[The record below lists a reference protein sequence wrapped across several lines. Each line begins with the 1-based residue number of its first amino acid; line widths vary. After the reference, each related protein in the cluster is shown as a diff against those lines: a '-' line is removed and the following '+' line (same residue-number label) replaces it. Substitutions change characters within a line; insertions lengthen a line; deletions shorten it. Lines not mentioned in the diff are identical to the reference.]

1 MVTINIT
8 IDGVTQ
14 IPLDLRGPPDLEVQA
29 MLRTLTVSILVVMTL
44 AGAAG
49 PASAQLAGQ
58 AVVIAV
64 AGPLSGGGAGLGIE
78 QKQAVEL
85 AVAEKNAAGGILGA
99 QITLVAAD
107 DRADAAEGKAVAQR
121 FCDDARVL
129 GVIGHVNSGVS
140 IEASNAYNACRLGM
154 LTAMSSSPGVTDRG
168 LDNVFRLTNRDDN
181 KGPAIARHLHR
192 VLGKRRAVVVDDQTI
207 YGRGLADLFARA
219 FVREG
224 GEVVKRLTVTVGQTD
239 FQPTVAEFPPSF
251 DMVFFAGI
259 AEAAPLLKEMRARGI
274 QQRFAC
280 GDGCWDVKGF
290 IGRAD
295 GAATQGEGV
304 LILSAAPSVG
314 RVPGSAEFAAR
325 YRAKYGPIAS
335 YAVNSY
341 DSAHLLLFAIEAA
354 AGAKGGIPTRGE
366 VLDALRGMRFQGIAY
381 ARPVTWDAKGD
392 NTAAVIFL
400 NVVEGDHFKEI
411 AEVSRDDLAR

>member
-1 MVTINIT
+1 
-8 IDGVTQ
+8 
-14 IPLDLRGPPDLEVQA
+14 
-29 MLRTLTVSILVVMTL
+29 MLRHLTIATLVLTAL
-44 AGAAG
+44 AGTAAPVG
-49 PASAQLAGQ
+49 AQLSGQ
-58 AVVIAV
+58 TVAIAV
-64 AGPLSGGGAGLGIE
+64 AGPLSGGGAGLGVE
-78 QKQAVEL
+78 QKQAAEL

-99 QITLVAAD
+99 QIELVAVD

-121 FCDDARVL
+121 FCDDPRVL
-129 GVIGHVNSGVS
+129 GVVGHVNSGVS
-140 IEASNAYNACRLGM
+140 IEASNVYGACHLGM
-154 LTAMSSSPGVTDRG
+154 ITAMSSSPGVTDRG

-181 KGPAIARHLHR
+181 KGPAIASHLYR
-192 VLGKRRAVVVDDQTI
+192 VLGKRRAVVVDDQTT
-207 YGRGLADLFARA
+207 YGKGLAELFAQA
-219 FVREG
+219 FVRNG
-224 GEVVKRLTVTVGQTD
+224 GEVVKRLTVTVGQKD

-251 DMVFFAGI
+251 DVLFFAGI
-259 AEAAPLLKEMRARGI
+259 AEAAPLLKEMRARGL

-290 IGRAD
+290 IGRSE

-325 YRAKYGPIAS
+325 YQAKYGPIAN

-341 DSAHLLLFAIEAA
+341 DSARLLLSAIEAA
-354 AGAKGGIPTRGE
+354 AGAKGRLPARDE
-366 VLDALRGMRFQGIAY
+366 VLDALHRMQFQGIAY

-411 AEVSRDDLAR
+411 AEVSRDDIAR